1 VINQDGP
8 TNPFSMTIELNG
20 RCGYDF
26 IVDNVIESKV
36 VSLTTKFD
44 LHLMRKLIH
53 EFLQPGVVS

>member
-1 VINQDGP
+1 
-8 TNPFSMTIELNG
+8 MTVELNG